1 MAKGVIPFTEVV
13 SLCRNSFPSFLHC
26 ILFQE
31 SLLPPPEE
39 PILGPMKTKKVFLA
53 ILQMK

>member
-1 MAKGVIPFTEVV
+1 MAKCVIPFTEAV

-26 ILFQE
+26 ISFQE